1 MKYIILALTLVSLA
15 SCTKRTPDDTVSS
28 ADSSP
33 SSPAQT
39 VEGDVAGDKQVYA
52 YDRELALHWPSPLK
66 KDEVESVE
74 KELTKKN
81 YYVVFDGS
89 GSMDSSGCSDGK
101 TKESVAKQALNVFA
115 NQIPNT
121 VNLGLLTF
129 DNSDIREV
137 VTLAS
142 DNKAA
147 FLSAVAA
154 SRTGGGTPLKS
165 AIAEGVRRLGTQAR
179 KQLGYGEYH
188 LVVVT
193 DGEADYGE
201 DPKAVVNF
209 VVANTP
215 VVIHTIGFCLDDR
228 HSLNQVGK
236 TDYKAATSP
245 EDLVKG
251 LSDVLA
257 ESESFS
263 VDNFKQ

>member
-1 MKYIILALTLVSLA
+1 
-15 SCTKRTPDDTVSS
+15 
-28 ADSSP
+28 
-33 SSPAQT
+33 
-39 VEGDVAGDKQVYA
+39 
-52 YDRELALHWPSPLK
+52 
-66 KDEVESVE
+66 
-74 KELTKKN
+74 
-81 YYVVFDGS
+81 
-89 GSMDSSGCSDGK
+89 
-101 TKESVAKQALNVFA
+101 
-115 NQIPNT
+115 
-121 VNLGLLTF
+121 
-129 DNSDIREV
+129 
-137 VTLAS
+137 LAS
-142 DNKAA
+142 DNKQA
-147 FLSAVAA
+147 FLTAVNN
-154 SRTGGGTPLKS
+154 SQTGGGTPLKS
-165 AIAEGVRRLGTQAR
+165 AIAEGIRRLGAQAR

-201 DPKAVVNF
+201 DPKEVVNF

-251 LSDVLA
+251 LKDVLA